1 MLSIV
6 NLDFSQACDKVVH
19 DILMD
24 KMEKR
29 EQNEKVI
36 RSISNWLSDHISN
49 RLFKSPILSPFSDE
63 EIDRGK

>member
-1 MLSIV
+1 MSTV

-29 EQNEKVI
+29 ERNEKVI
-36 RSISNWLSDHISN
+36 RSISNWLNDHISN
-49 RLFKSPILSPFSDE
+49 RLFKSPILSPFLDE

>member
-6 NLDFSQACDKVVH
+6 NLDFSQASDKVIH
-19 DILMD
+19 DTLVA

-29 EQNEKVI
+29 GQNEKVI
-36 RSISNWLSDHISN
+36 RSILNLLSDHTSN

-63 EIDRGK
+63 EIDGGK